1 MTGASTWVTTRW
13 REILGAHDKKNCS
26 VVGKKQKRKP
36 SEKRK
41 KTSVAD
47 VVARTAQSD
56 AAIVLSHFFL
66 SARIFLSMPAGGAP
80 SECVFSS
87 TTDMV
92 TKKRNCLGDD
102 SMEQM
107 TIVRH
112 FVRSL
117 HYNFGVVAK
126 KMEENAAKQKREA
139 GVQARAAAQQGA

>member
-1 MTGASTWVTTRW
+1 
-13 REILGAHDKKNCS
+13 
-26 VVGKKQKRKP
+26 
-36 SEKRK
+36 
-41 KTSVAD
+41 
-47 VVARTAQSD
+47 
-56 AAIVLSHFFL
+56 
-66 SARIFLSMPAGGAP
+66 MPARDAP

-92 TKKRNCLGDD
+92 TKKHNCLGDD
-102 SMEQM
+102 LLEQM

-117 HYNFGVVAK
+117 RYNFGAVAK